1 MPGFWDASA
10 LVPLCVPSQ
19 NPGNGRRL
27 LREYP
32 PIVWWGSALETI
44 SALAR
49 LRRQHFLTDAQHDAA
64 RDRLDALRR
73 TWREIQPSSRLEE
86 LAEDQIARHELRA
99 ADALQLAAALVWC
112 NQRPKNRPLLCRDVR
127 LREAARDQ
135 GFVLID
141 L

>member
-27 LREYP
+27 LREFA

-49 LRRQHFLTDAQHDAA
+49 LRRQRFLTDAQHTAA
-64 RDRLDALRR
+64 RDRLGALRR
-73 TWREIQPSSRLEE
+73 SWREIQPSGRLAD
-86 LAEDQIARHELRA
+86 LAEDQLDRHELRA

-112 NQRPKNRPLLCRDVR
+112 NERPRNRPFLCRDVK
-127 LREAARDQ
+127 LRQAARNL
-135 GFVLID
+135 GFVLVD

>member
-10 LVPLCVPSQ
+10 LVPLCVPAQSS
-19 NPGNGRRL
+19 GNGRRL

-32 PIVWWGSALETI
+32 PIVWWGSTLETI

-49 LRRQHFLTDAQHDAA
+49 LRRQRLLTDVQHNAA
-64 RDRLDALRR
+64 RNRLDALRK
-73 TWREIQPSSRLEE
+73 TWREIQPSSRLAE
-86 LAEDQIARHELRA
+86 LAANQLDRHELRA

-112 NQRPKNRPLLCRDVR
+112 NRQPRNRAFLCRDVK
-127 LREAARDQ
+127 LREAAKTE
-135 GFVLID
+135 GFAIVD